1 MNEKCLVE
9 KKNIIDL
16 KKKKKKQR
24 VLIPK
29 SVEWE
34 FSWSFCTCF
43 GLLEKAGK
51 EFTPSFIV
59 CKVPKEYV
67 SVYVKNFVQIIG
79 RNKCEGRQKLQN

>member
-16 KKKKKKQR
+16 KKKKKKKQR
-24 VLIPK
+24 FLIPK

-43 GLLEKAGK
+43 ELLEKAGK
-51 EFTPSFIV
+51 EFTP